1 MSCSGPGAGSRPEE
15 VARRLL
21 TRTELRAAENEAVGI
36 LQVWHDCRREQARDE
51 LDVTG
56 TAAGQEVE
64 ARRIIAVV
72 DADANG
78 RADPDAGWD

>member
-1 MSCSGPGAGSRPEE
+1 MSDPSPGSGPRPEDA
-15 VARRLL
+15 ARRLL
-21 TRTELRAAENEAVGI
+21 ARTELRAAENEAVGV
-36 LQVWHDCRREQARDE
+36 LQVWHACRREEARDE

-72 DADANG
+72 DADAHG
-78 RADPDAGWD
+78 RADPDWD